1 MKLLEILKAQGVT
14 DEQIKAIQTSMKEN
28 KVYET
33 SLENAD
39 ERYNKLKTQKSELD
53 NLLKERDTQ
62 LADLSKNNKDNETLL
77 NQIKDLQALNKN
89 QVAEYE
95 NKINKMQFDYALDGA
110 LTGAKCKNNK
120 ALKALLDMGSIKYQ
134 EGKLEGLETQLEGLK
149 QEVSYLFEVEES
161 PAGSGFNP
169 AGESSNKITKEQFS
183 KMNMLQRQQLYK
195 NDPKLYEELRK

>member
-1 MKLLEILKAQGVT
+1 MKLLEILKAQGLT
-14 DEQIKAIQTSMKEN
+14 DEQINAIQTSMKEN

-62 LADLSKNNKDNETLL
+62 LADLSKDNKDNEALL
-77 NQIKDLQALNKN
+77 TQIKDLQALNKN

-110 LTGAKCKNNK
+110 LAGAKCKNNK
-120 ALKALLDMGSIKYQ
+120 ALKALLDMNNIKYQ
-134 EGKLEGLETQLEGLK
+134 DGKLQGLEEQINSLK
-149 QEVSYLFEVEES
+149 ESDTYLFDLDQAS
-161 PAGSGFNP
+161 TGSGFNP
-169 AGESSNKITKEQFS
+169 IGGGEPKETGFNFNFQPI
-183 KMNMLQRQQLYK
+183 K
-195 NDPKLYEELRK
+195 

>member
-1 MKLLEILKAQGVT
+1 MKLLEILKAQGLT

-62 LADLSKNNKDNETLL
+62 LADLSKNNKDNEALL
-77 NQIKDLQALNKN
+77 TQIKDLQALNKN

-95 NKINKMQFDYALDGA
+95 NKINKIQFDYALDGA

-120 ALKALLDMGSIKYQ
+120 AVKALLDMESITYQ
-134 EGKLEGLETQLEGLK
+134 EGKLEGLDPQLEVLQK
-149 QEVSYLFEVEES
+149 DASYLFDIETN
-161 PAGSGFNP
+161 PGGSGFNP
-169 AGESSNKITKEQFS
+169 GSSSQTITKEEFN
-183 KMNMLQRQQLYK
+183 KMGYSERV
-195 NDPKLYEELRK
+195 KLYSENRELYNNLNQ

>member
-1 MKLLEILKAQGVT
+1 MKLLEILKAQGLT

-62 LADLSKNNKDNETLL
+62 LADLSKNNKDNEELL
-77 NQIKDLQALNKN
+77 KQIKDLQALNKN

-120 ALKALLDMGSIKYQ
+120 ALKALLDMDSIKYQ
-134 EGKLEGLETQLEGLK
+134 EGKFEGLDTQLEALQK
-149 QEVSYLFEVEES
+149 DASYLFNIETN
-161 PAGSGFNP
+161 PGGSGFNP
-169 AGESSNKITKEQFS
+169 TGGGEPKETGFNFNFQPI
-183 KMNMLQRQQLYK
+183 K
-195 NDPKLYEELRK
+195 